1 MTQAQ
6 HITISTTLEAL
17 AHDRSVL
24 DCPLDLEYW
33 TDSSETELTDAGR
46 QWMRTFMELDCV
58 VTTCNL
64 YTGEITYITN

>member
-1 MTQAQ
+1 MTQTQ

-24 DCPLDLEYW
+24 DYPLESEYW

-46 QWMRTFMELDCV
+46 QCMLTFMELDCT
-58 VTTCNL
+58 VTDCNL
-64 YTGEITYITN
+64 HTGEITYITN